1 MTQFKDITA
10 DEYKTIESYVKT
22 FFKLGRSRKN
32 VFERVV
38 ETGLKLQDVLK
49 EMDVQFCAEDNDD
62 WTVKNDFMK
71 LPEKYK
77 TYDEYAESFAKTIT
91 RDELGR
97 MLAKLIYDETEKA
110 LRKYDYA
117 FFHTTN

>member
-1 MTQFKDITA
+1 MTQFIDITA
-10 DEYKTIESYVKT
+10 DEYKTIESYVNT

-32 VFERVV
+32 VFDRVI

-49 EMDVQFCAEDNDD
+49 EMDVQFCAEDNDN

-71 LPEKYK
+71 LPETYK
-77 TYDEYAESFAKTIT
+77 TYDEYAESFAKMMT

-97 MLAKLIYDETEKA
+97 MLARLIYDETEKA
-110 LRKYDYA
+110 LRKYDNA
-117 FFHTTN
+117 FFHTAN

>member
-1 MTQFKDITA
+1 MTQFIDITA
-10 DEYKTIESYVKT
+10 DEYKTIESYVNT

-32 VFERVV
+32 VFDRVI

-49 EMDVQFCAEDNDD
+49 EMDVQFCAEDNDN

-71 LPEKYK
+71 LPETYK

-117 FFHTTN
+117 FLHTTN

>member
-1 MTQFKDITA
+1 MTQFKDITQ
-10 DEYKTIESYVKT
+10 DEYKTIESYVNT

-32 VFERVV
+32 VFDRVI
-38 ETGLKLQDVLK
+38 ETGLKLQDALK
-49 EMDVQFCAEDNDD
+49 KMDVQFCAEDNDD

-77 TYDEYAESFAKTIT
+77 TYDEYAESFAKTMT

-97 MLAKLIYDETEKA
+97 MLARLIYDETEKA

-117 FFHTTN
+117 FLHTTN

>member
-1 MTQFKDITA
+1 MTQFIDITA
-10 DEYKTIESYVKT
+10 DEYKTIESYVNT